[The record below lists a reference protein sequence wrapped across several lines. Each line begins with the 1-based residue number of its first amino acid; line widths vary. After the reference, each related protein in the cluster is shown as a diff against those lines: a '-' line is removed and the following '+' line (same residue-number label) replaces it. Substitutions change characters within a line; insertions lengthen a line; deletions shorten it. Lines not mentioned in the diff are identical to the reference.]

1 MKKNC
6 LIFFSAGIFLL
17 TACSNENQVYGVGL
31 VSQKITGDENAVSV
45 WNVYSAGDA
54 LPLAKRHCASYGKDA
69 VFTNMSGFITANF
82 QCR

>member
-1 MKKNC
+1 MTFVE
-6 LIFFSAGIFLL
+6 FFSAGYFFILVEIFLVL
-17 TACSNENQVYGVGL
+17 SCLLFAKQHTL
-31 VSQKITGDENAVSV
+31 VSV

>member
-1 MKKNC
+1 M
-6 LIFFSAGIFLL
+6 
-17 TACSNENQVYGVGL
+17 
-31 VSQKITGDENAVSV
+31 SQKITGDENAVSV